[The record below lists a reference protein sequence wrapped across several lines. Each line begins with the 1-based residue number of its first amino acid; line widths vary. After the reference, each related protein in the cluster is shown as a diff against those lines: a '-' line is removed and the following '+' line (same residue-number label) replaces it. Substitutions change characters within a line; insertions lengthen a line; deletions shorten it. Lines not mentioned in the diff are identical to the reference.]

1 MLASGLLL
9 LALLACL
16 MVMVLM
22 SVWRQ
27 RQRKLLGKMPPGPTP
42 LPFIGNYLQ
51 LDTEHMYNSL
61 MKLRERYGSV
71 FTVHM
76 GHRRIV
82 VLCGYNAVKEA
93 LVDQAEEF
101 SGRGENATFDWL
113 FNGYGVAFSN
123 GERAK
128 QLRRFSITT
137 LRDFG
142 VGKRGIEE
150 RIQEEAGFLIESFRA
165 TKGAFIDPTFFLSR
179 TVSNVISSIVF
190 GDRFDYEDKEFLSLL
205 RMMLGSFQ
213 FTATSTGQL
222 YEMFYSVMKHL
233 PGPQQQ
239 AFKELQ
245 GLEDFI
251 SKKVEQNKHTLDPNS
266 PRDFIDSFLIRMQEE
281 KKNPNTEF
289 YMKNLVL
296 TTLNLFFA
304 GTETVSTTMRYGF
317 LLLMKHPD
325 VEAKIHKEI
334 DQVIGKN
341 RQPKFEDRAKMPY
354 TEAVIHEIQ
363 RFGDMI
369 PMGVS
374 RRVIKDTKFREFI
387 LPKGTEVFPMLGS
400 VLRDPKFF
408 SKPLEFNPQH
418 FLDENGQFKKNDA
431 FVPFSIGKRYCF
443 GEGLARMELFLFLTT
458 IMQNFRFKSPQSP
471 QDIDVSPKHVGFA
484 TIPPTYTISFQPR

>member
-1 MLASGLLL
+1 MVASGILLV
-9 LALLACL
+9 ALLTCL
-16 MVMVLM
+16 TVMVLM

-27 RQRKLLGKMPPGPTP
+27 WKLLEKLPPGPTP

-51 LDTEHMYNSL
+51 LNIQQMSDSF
-61 MKLRERYGSV
+61 MKISKRYGPV
-71 FTVHM
+71 FTIHL
-76 GHRRIV
+76 GPRRVV
-82 VLCGYNAVKEA
+82 VLCGYEAVKEA

-101 SGRGENATFDWL
+101 SGRGAQATFDTL
-113 FNGYGVAFSN
+113 FKGYGVTFSN

-150 RIQEEAGFLIESFRA
+150 RIQEEAGFLIEALRG
-165 TKGAFIDPTFFLSR
+165 TRGAFIDPTFFLSR

-213 FTATSTGQL
+213 FTATSMGQL
-222 YEMFYSVMKHL
+222 CEMFHSVIKYL

-239 AFKELQ
+239 AIKELQ

-251 SKKVEQNKHTLDPNS
+251 TKKVEQNQRTLDPNS

-281 KKNPNTEF
+281 QNNPNTEF
-289 YMKNLVL
+289 HLKNLVL

-304 GTETVSTTMRYGF
+304 GTETVSTTLRYGF

-325 VEAKIHKEI
+325 VEAKVHEEI
-334 DQVIGKN
+334 DRVIGKN

-363 RFGDMI
+363 RFGDII
-369 PMGVS
+369 PLS
-374 RRVIKDTKFREFI
+374 LARRVIKDTKFREFL

-400 VLRDPKFF
+400 VMRDAKFF
-408 SKPLEFNPQH
+408 SNPQDFHPQH
-418 FLDENGQFKKNDA
+418 FLDEKGQFKKSDA

-458 IMQNFRFKSPQSP
+458 ILQNFHFKSPQLP
-471 QDIDVSPKHVGFA
+471 QDIDVSPKLVGLA
-484 TIPPTYTISFQPR
+484 TIPRNYTMSFQPR

>member
-9 LALLACL
+9 VASVAFLSVL
-16 MVMVLM
+16 VLM
-22 SVWRQ
+22 SVWK
-27 RQRKLLGKMPPGPTP
+27 QRKLSGKLPPGPTP

-51 LDTEHMYNSL
+51 LNTEKMYSSL
-61 MKLRERYGSV
+61 MKISQRYGPV
-71 FTVHM
+71 FTIHL
-76 GHRRIV
+76 GPRRVV
-82 VLCGYNAVKEA
+82 VLCGQEAVKEA

-101 SGRGENATFDWL
+101 SGRGEQATFDWL
-113 FNGYGVAFSN
+113 FKGYGVAFSS

-128 QLRRFSITT
+128 QLRRFSIAT

-150 RIQEEAGFLIESFRA
+150 RIQEEAGFLIESFRK
-165 TKGAFIDPTFFLSR
+165 T
-179 TVSNVISSIVF
+179 N
-190 GDRFDYEDKEFLSLL
+190 
-205 RMMLGSFQ
+205 
-213 FTATSTGQL
+213 GQL
-222 YEMFYSVMKHL
+222 YEMFSSVMKHL

-251 SKKVEQNKHTLDPNS
+251 TKKVEQNQRTLDPNS
-266 PRDFIDSFLIRMQEE
+266 PRDFIDSFLIRMLEE

-304 GTETVSTTMRYGF
+304 GTETVSTTLRYGF

-325 VEAKIHKEI
+325 IEAKVHEEI
-334 DQVIGKN
+334 DRVIGRN
-341 RQPKFEDRAKMPY
+341 RQAKYEDRMKMPY

-363 RFGDMI
+363 RFADMI
-369 PMGVS
+369 PMGLA
-374 RRVIKDTKFREFI
+374 RRVTKDTKFREFL

-400 VLRDPKFF
+400 VLKDPKFF
-408 SKPLEFNPQH
+408 SNPNDFNPKH
-418 FLDENGQFKKNDA
+418 FLDDKGQFKKSDA

-443 GEGLARMELFLFLTT
+443 GEGLARMELFLFLTN
-458 IMQNFRFKSPQSP
+458 IMQNFCFKSPQAP
-471 QDIDVSPKHVGFA
+471 QDIDVSPRLVGFA
-484 TIPPTYTISFQPR
+484 TIPPNYTMSFLSR

>member
-1 MLASGLLL
+1 MLASGMLLV
-9 LALLACL
+9 AVLACL
-16 MVMVLM
+16 TVLVLM

-27 RQRKLLGKMPPGPTP
+27 RKLAGKLPPGPTP
-42 LPFIGNYLQ
+42 LPFLGNYLQ
-51 LDTEHMYNSL
+51 LNTEQMYDSL
-61 MKLRERYGSV
+61 MKLRDRFGPV
-71 FTVHM
+71 FTVHL
-76 GHRRIV
+76 GPHRVV
-82 VLCGYNAVKEA
+82 VLCGQDAVKEA

-101 SGRGENATFDWL
+101 SGRGEQATFNW
-113 FNGYGVAFSN
+113 FFKGYGVAFSD

-150 RIQEEAGFLIESFRA
+150 RIQEEAGFLIQALRD
-165 TKGAFIDPTFFLSR
+165 TRGTFIDPTFYLSR

-205 RMMLGSFQ
+205 EMIRSSFQ

-222 YEMFYSVMKHL
+222 YDMFYSIMNHL

-239 AFKELQ
+239 AIKELQ
-245 GLEDFI
+245 GLEDFVT
-251 SKKVEQNKHTLDPNS
+251 KKVEQNQRTLDPNS
-266 PRDFIDSFLIRMQEE
+266 PRDFIDSFLIRMLEE

-289 YMKNLVL
+289 HMKNLVH

-304 GTETVSTTMRYGF
+304 GTETVSTTLRYGF

-325 VEAKIHKEI
+325 VGAKVHEEI
-334 DQVIGKN
+334 DRVIGKN
-341 RQPKFEDRAKMPY
+341 RQPKFEDRANMPY

-363 RFGDMI
+363 RFGDII
-369 PMGVS
+369 PMGLA
-374 RRVIKDTKFREFI
+374 RRVTKDTKFREFL
-387 LPKGTEVFPMLGS
+387 LPKGTEVFPMLGT
-400 VLRDPKFF
+400 VLKDPKFF
-408 SKPLEFNPQH
+408 SNPRDFNPHH
-418 FLDENGQFKKNDA
+418 FLDDNGRFKKNDA

-443 GEGLARMELFLFLTT
+443 GESLARMELFLFVTT
-458 IMQNFRFKSPQSP
+458 IMQNFRFKSTQAA
-471 QDIDVSPKHVGFA
+471 QDIDVSPKYVGFA

>member
-9 LALLACL
+9 VALLACL
-16 MVMVLM
+16 SVMVLM

-27 RQRKLLGKMPPGPTP
+27 RKLGGKLPPGPTP

-51 LDTEHMYNSL
+51 LDTEQMYNCL
-61 MKLRERYGSV
+61 MKLSKRYGPV
-71 FTVHM
+71 FTVHL
-76 GHRRIV
+76 GTRRVV
-82 VLCGYNAVKEA
+82 VLCGYDAVKEA

-113 FNGYGVAFSN
+113 FKGYGVAFSN

-150 RIQEEAGFLIESFRA
+150 RIQEEAGFLIQAFRD
-165 TKGAFIDPTFFLSR
+165 TCGAFIDPTFYLSR

-245 GLEDFI
+245 GLEDFVAR
-251 SKKVEQNKHTLDPNS
+251 KVEQNQRTLDPNS
-266 PRDFIDSFLIRMQEE
+266 PRDFIDSFLIRMKEE
-281 KKNPNTEF
+281 KNNPNTEF
-289 YMKNLVL
+289 FMKNLVM

-304 GTETVSTTMRYGF
+304 GTETVSTTLRYGF
-317 LLLMKHPD
+317 LMLMKHPE
-325 VEAKIHKEI
+325 VEAKLHEEI
-334 DQVIGKN
+334 DQVIGRN

-374 RRVIKDTKFREFI
+374 RRVIKDTKFRDFF

-400 VLRDPKFF
+400 VLRDTKFF
-408 SKPLEFNPQH
+408 SNPEDFNPQR
-418 FLDENGQFKKNDA
+418 FLDDKGQFKKSDA

-458 IMQNFRFKSPQSP
+458 ILQNFCLKSPQAP

-484 TIPPTYTISFQPR
+484 TIPKTYTMSFLAR